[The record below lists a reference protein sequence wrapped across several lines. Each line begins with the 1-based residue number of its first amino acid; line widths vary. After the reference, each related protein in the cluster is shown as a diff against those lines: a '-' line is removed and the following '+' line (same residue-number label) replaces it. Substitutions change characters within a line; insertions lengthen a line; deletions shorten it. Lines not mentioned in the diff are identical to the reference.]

1 MSGFRTAAVGSL
13 KTTSRPMRYRSSSSA
28 LAATALKSYTPLM
41 APTSS
46 AVGSALLYQT
56 SPALILEVEHEG
68 IELGAARHLE
78 EVIDVLS
85 GGLSGDVDGPSNE
98 WRQLDHRLAG
108 SAIPFE

>member
-28 LAATALKSYTPLM
+28 LAATALRSYTPLM

-56 SPALILEVEHEG
+56 SPLSSLRSSMRALSS
-68 IELGAARHLE
+68 
-78 EVIDVLS
+78 VL
-85 GGLSGDVDGPSNE
+85 
-98 WRQLDHRLAG
+98 LAI
-108 SAIPFE
+108 SKK